1 MEFEKI
7 SFEKY
12 NKIKTS
18 LLISVEGLKTE
29 VYRDNQGIATI
40 GIGINI
46 GQKSL
51 KGIWIKLILYYLFG
65 LIKDLKDI
73 PYTRFDSD
81 ITLKE
86 IIKDTKS
93 YKYKEYETLIQGIS
107 NNIFKTLE
115 TDIRTSTL
123 NKIIKDAIENYCKE
137 TEQKQRSNPKTSL
150 EELQRLSDE
159 DLKINKDK
167 PNKYL
172 EFELSEEQAE
182 ELFEIISI
190 NYELDTLH
198 YFKKKNIL
206 FFHKNKNKKED
217 KKEYYQEFIP
227 FVSATYQGGNFIMQ
241 NKLLEKAFNIYKSRF
256 FIWVII
262 RYFIGKDARR
272 MILQSCIFNFNG
284 KLKKEEE
291 SDEEKLDTCIDI
303 FKVLNLIHPTEKQ
316 TYFSYFK
323 TMEQHMLKQIKAV
336 KTEYD
341 NKNVD
346 ISGYKVYN
354 YVNPNELQALVS
366 ILKPYVE
373 YFNDEKFIGKAKF
386 ETESDFKKYKEK
398 ESDKE
403 YRFKA
408 ENIYVMDNSNYN
420 EVLRALREYKNTQ
433 ETKENIL
440 VFIIEKINMEIK
452 IDQPSNT
459 YLYIKSVKGNC
470 FDCSCINNPF
480 KENTKQNDKAELF
493 LYERLS
499 NDKTKTT
506 SLATKELEMKEKETN
521 DQELIA
527 NYNGINYCFDIL
539 NQLKI
544 EKDDELLFTL
554 SNYCHYLE
562 NRENSHILKTD
573 LKPDKTYSTL
583 GIELKVPKTQDTFCN
598 NGNFTININ
607 DIDLQ
612 KIQNYTNNTITE
624 GTPIYIYVQESQQNY
639 VCKLEDK
646 ALSRNIYLDRT
657 LEKDEQGNLKLINTK
672 NIFIGF
678 KAFSSIAMAN
688 NTFSQKLQICV
699 EDLNKGDKTVKF
711 NTPYCYLIEDK
722 VYEEW
727 REEKERK
734 EIDIKIARLKAFMY
748 ALRYGEGTLGQKG
761 YKIIVGGGMFNDFSK
776 HPNIYIKKLDST
788 AAGAYQFLFTTWND
802 IVLKYGKK
810 YDISDFSPKNQDKAC
825 IILLYKYKEA
835 TDLIMSN
842 KIEEAVKSRKD
853 NPRKRLYYTWA
864 SLPDSPYDQRTET
877 MENFMTYYNKHLEEE
892 LQGISNLAISNQ
904 EIAKL
909 LQLLGG

>member
-81 ITLKE
+81 NALKK

-123 NKIIKDAIENYCKE
+123 NKIIKGAIENYCKE

-241 NKLLEKAFNIYKSRF
+241 NKLLEKAFNVYKSRF
-256 FIWVII
+256 FIWAII
-262 RYFIGKDARR
+262 RYDFIIKKPYPRR

-284 KLKKEEE
+284 KLKEEE

-323 TMEQHMLKQIKAV
+323 TMEQNISDGIDGVRA
-336 KTEYD
+336 EYNND
-341 NKNVD
+341 K
-346 ISGYKVYN
+346 KEVYD
-354 YVNPNELQALVS
+354 YINPNELQALVS

-386 ETESDFKKYKEK
+386 ETESNFKKYKEK

-459 YLYIKSVKGNC
+459 YLYIMSVKGNC
-470 FDCSCINNPF
+470 LDCSYVNDPF

-499 NDKTKTT
+499 DDKTKTT

-544 EKDDELLFTL
+544 ERDGELLFTL
-554 SNYCHYLE
+554 SNYCHYLK

-583 GIELKVPKTQDTFCN
+583 GIELKVPRTQDTFCN

-657 LEKDEQGNLKLINTK
+657 LEKDEKGNLKLINTK

-678 KAFSSIAMAN
+678 KVFSSIAMAN